1 MFGFDYTEG
10 GAWSD
15 DGIKAMSKFTDRVQ
29 RLLSQCIDYINS
41 DENSKTTIDKAEKE
55 LNYVR
60 HFSIK
65 GISEDAEKFQFN
77 TCIARMMEF
86 TNALN
91 KYLSEDTKNKE
102 FLKESINDF
111 VRILAPFAPHFSEEM
126 WSILGNN
133 SSIFNEAW
141 PIFNPNALI
150 KDEVEI
156 AIQVNGKIKARI
168 NIPANLDDK
177 AIETEALNDSVIK
190 DATNGK
196 TIVKVIVIKGRL
208 VNIVVK

>member
-77 TCIARMMEF
+77 TCIARIMEF

-141 PIFNPNALI
+141 PIFDPNALI
-150 KDEVEI
+150 KEEVEI

-177 AIETEALNDSVIK
+177 AIETEALNDSLIK